1 MTSARDMFLKLC
13 DVRKTQAFLTA
24 RAVFEKLP
32 GQMYA
37 ASRFGSKWLPAN
49 LTRHGFGAAVC
60 TLGLTV
66 LISAVPAEARRA
78 YSSYGDIDEKTLENI
93 LNGKSPSKKAARPKP
108 KRRKP
113 VSSAASSSSSG
124 DKPVNSSG
132 SATVSAANSSSSGQ
146 SGSQT
151 GSKSGSQTG
160 SQSGDQAG
168 SRAGEQ
174 SANPNA
180 ASFAALA
187 PVPTLQKSSLKG
199 LSKKLSALVEMSP
212 PTSLDMEKEQAL
224 TVGSK

>member
-13 DVRKTQAFLTA
+13 DVRKTYLFLTA

-37 ASRFGSKWLPAN
+37 ASRFSSKWLPAN
-49 LTRHGFGAAVC
+49 LTRHAFGAAIC
-60 TLGLTV
+60 ALGLTV
-66 LISAVPAEARRA
+66 LITAVPAEARRA

-93 LNGKSPSKKAARPKP
+93 LNGKSPAKKASRQKP

-113 VSSAASSSSSG
+113 ASSAVSSSSSG
-124 DKPVNSSG
+124 DKAVNSSG
-132 SATVSAANSSSSGQ
+132 SAAASAANSSSSQ
-146 SGSQT
+146 SGSQ
-151 GSKSGSQTG
+151 SSSQSGSQA
-160 SQSGDQAG
+160 SNQSAN
-168 SRAGEQ
+168 Q

-187 PVPTLQKSSLKG
+187 PVPTLQKGSLKG

-212 PTSLDMEKEQAL
+212 PTSLDMDKEQAL